1 MVTKKDTKE
10 DGNVEIPASELPL
23 NTPEWKVMSV
33 DSLTVTVW
41 GTAPCCALLR
51 WGHS

>member
-33 DSLTVTVW
+33 DSLT
-41 GTAPCCALLR
+41 APCCALLR